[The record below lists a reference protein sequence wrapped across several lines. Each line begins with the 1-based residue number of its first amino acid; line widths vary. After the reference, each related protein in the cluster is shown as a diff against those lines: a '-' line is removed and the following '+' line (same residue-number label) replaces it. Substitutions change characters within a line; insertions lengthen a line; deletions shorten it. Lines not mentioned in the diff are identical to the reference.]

1 MNNVKNATAS
11 NPTMMPPQGIRVR
24 SKWMQR
30 ILTFLMVMG
39 PGIIVMVAD
48 NDAGAVSTYV
58 QAGADYGLHLMW
70 LLLIL
75 LPVTY
80 FIQEMVVRLGIAT
93 GQGHAAMI
101 YKRFGKWWGA
111 FSLFDLLLV
120 NFLTLV
126 TEFAALY
133 MGLQGLGFNPNYAV
147 PLAAVALIIL
157 VVTGSYLRWERAVVT
172 LCILDLAWI
181 ILAKMISPDWGMVA
195 RHTLVP
201 SMPPGPVTTDMVFLI
216 IAIVGTTI
224 APWQLFFQQSCIAD
238 KRLRFSDLKHARID
252 TFMGAS
258 FTIIIAGCMMLVGDY
273 STQMGIKF
281 EDPAQMAVALAP
293 FMGDFFKNAILLL
306 MCNAAVLGAT
316 TISLSSAWAY
326 GEVKGWSHSL
336 QKSFREAPG
345 FYCVY
350 VIGVL
355 LAAAIVLI
363 PNAPLQ
369 TIIISV
375 QVLAGLILPS
385 AIIFLQLLLN
395 DREILGDY
403 VNKPWNNWINWIVIC
418 ILFALSLTLAVQV
431 ILPGVFN

>member
-1 MNNVKNATAS
+1 MKDINNQTAVS
-11 NPTMMPPQGIRVR
+11 
-24 SKWMQR
+24 SKAIQVNGKWKQR
-30 ILTFLMVMG
+30 ILTFLFVMG

-70 LLLIL
+70 LLLLL
-75 LPVTY
+75 LPITY

-126 TEFAALY
+126 TEFAAIYL
-133 MGLQGLGFNPNYAV
+133 GLKGLGLEPLYAV
-147 PLAAVALIIL
+147 PATAIAIIVL
-157 VVTGSYLRWERAVVT
+157 VITGSYLRWERTTVI
-172 LCILDLAWI
+172 LCFLDLTWLL
-181 ILAKMISPDWGMVA
+181 LAKMVSPDWSLVV
-195 RHTLVP
+195 RHTVVP
-201 SMPPGPVTTDMVFLI
+201 SFPPGPLTPDLIFLI

-238 KRLRFSDLKHARID
+238 KRLRFSDLKNARID
-252 TFMGAS
+252 TIVGATC
-258 FTIIIAGCMMLVGDY
+258 TIAIAACMMLVGNFA
-273 STQMGIKF
+273 TQNGVHF
-281 EDPAQMAVALAP
+281 EDPAQMAIALTP
-293 FMGDFFKNAILLL
+293 MMGAFFQNAILLL
-306 MCNAAVLGAT
+306 MINAAVLGAT

-345 FYCVY
+345 FYMVYASCV
-350 VIGVL
+350 
-355 LAAAIVLI
+355 LAAAGIVLI

-369 TIIISV
+369 TIIVSV
-375 QVLAGLILPS
+375 QVLAGLMLPS
-385 AIIFLQLLLN
+385 AIVFLQLLLN
-395 DREILGDY
+395 DKELLGERF
-403 VNKPWNNWINWIVIC
+403 VNKPWNNWINWIVII
-418 ILFALSLTLAVQV
+418 ILFILSLTLAVQV
-431 ILPGVFN
+431 ILPNFLELVFG

>member
-1 MNNVKNATAS
+1 MNFVKNTATIPAA
-11 NPTMMPPQGIRVR
+11 TQPQGIRVR

-30 ILTFLMVMG
+30 LLTFLMVMG

-48 NDAGAVSTYV
+48 NDAGAVSTYI

-70 LLLIL
+70 LLLLL

-133 MGLQGLGFNPNYAV
+133 LGLQGLGFNPNYAV
-147 PLAAVALIIL
+147 PLAAIALIVL
-157 VVTGSYLRWERAVVT
+157 AVTGSYLRWERVTVV
-172 LCILDLAWI
+172 LCILDLAWVV
-181 ILAKMISPDWGMVA
+181 LAKMISPDWGMVA
-195 RHTLVP
+195 QRTFVP
-201 SMPPGPVTTDMVFLI
+201 SLPPGPVTTDMVFLI

-238 KRLRFSDLKHARID
+238 KRLRFSDLKHARVD
-252 TFMGAS
+252 TFLGATC
-258 FTIIIAGCMMLVGDY
+258 TILIAGCMMLAGDY
-273 STQMGIKF
+273 STRMGIKF

-293 FMGDFFKNAILLL
+293 FAGEFFKNAVLLL

-336 QKSFREAPG
+336 QKSVREAPG
-345 FYCVY
+345 FYAVY
-350 VIGVL
+350 AVGVL

-363 PNAPLQ
+363 PDAPLQ
-369 TIIISV
+369 TIIVSV

-385 AIIFLQLLLN
+385 AIVFLQLLLN
-395 DREILGDY
+395 DKEILGEY
-403 VNKPWNNWINWIVIC
+403 VNKPWNNWINWTVIV
-418 ILFALSLTLAVQV
+418 ILFALSFTLAVQV